1 MSEHHGSCQEPSRGV
16 CHALSGNVL
25 GHVACALL
33 EDCDALTHIHSR
45 KQPWATNQASHLR
58 SQQMYLRICGVCS
71 LPGGSVGPTP
81 TISAFLSLLCD
92 TAWERWP
99 HCCDLKGNALLMHEV
114 KVQNVDR

>member
-58 SQQMYLRICGVCS
+58 SQQMYLRDLWS
-71 LPGGSVGPTP
+71 LFIAWWQRWANTYHLSISV
-81 TISAFLSLLCD
+81 IA
-92 TAWERWP
+92 
-99 HCCDLKGNALLMHEV
+99 V
-114 KVQNVDR
+114 